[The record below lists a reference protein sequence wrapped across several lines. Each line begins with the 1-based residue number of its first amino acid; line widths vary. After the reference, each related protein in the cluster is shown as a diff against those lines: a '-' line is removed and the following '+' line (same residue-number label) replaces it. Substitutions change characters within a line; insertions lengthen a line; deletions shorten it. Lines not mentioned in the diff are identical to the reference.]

1 MSKPALFCLRA
12 AASRAA
18 RRANRFCRNHYCR
31 GFAYSAA
38 GYATVAA
45 TMRRY
50 SFRAE
55 VLKYAY
61 LDAAIEAQRAGLSHL
76 SR

>member
-18 RRANRFCRNHYCR
+18 RRAKRFSANHYCR
-31 GFAYSAA
+31 AFAYSAA
-38 GYATVAA
+38 GYRAVQA
-45 TMRRY
+45 TMQRY

-55 VLKYAY
+55 VLKYCY
-61 LDAAIEAQRAGLSHL
+61 LDAACEAQRAGLSRL
-76 SR
+76 AV